1 MITSDRPRPFGA
13 SLRWRVLL
21 PIALSG
27 IFVLIVGA
35 ILYTAPADRV
45 RARFPLYVLMAAM
58 VPLLAALYVGLR
70 FSYRMRRTTDI
81 IAQLAAGHRTARLYI
96 AADEFGDLALA
107 LNRYAEY
114 VQDKADTL
122 RSQLRVSR
130 QETTQLAASIDALPE
145 GVIVLD
151 LNGRVVQ
158 VNTSARKLLG
168 PLMKGDDPTALT
180 EAVTDAL
187 GDALAPGVYALGD
200 PMRVDVAD
208 QLVQAQVTA
217 VMNYDSTR
225 IGTVVLLR
233 KVLADSD
240 VLQLPHETS
249 VLPLET
255 LIWKVSN
262 EWRQIAINHHI
273 ELQVQIKTRGLK
285 INGDIQR
292 LSWALGSILDNAIK
306 YTPAGGTIMLQTRE
320 PEDGKVTIRVRDNGV
335 GIKREELPHVFTR
348 FYRGTPETDD
358 GRPVSVP
365 GSGQG
370 LALARQIVMEHGGE
384 IDLKSR
390 PSAGT
395 AVYVGLPLVD

>member
-1 MITSDRPRPFGA
+1 MMTFALPRPFGV

-21 PIALSG
+21 PIVLSG

-45 RARFPLYVLMAAM
+45 RARFPLYILMAAM
-58 VPLLAALYVGLR
+58 VPLVAALYVGLR
-70 FSYRMRRTTDI
+70 ISHRMRRTTDI
-81 IAQLAAGHRTARLYI
+81 IAQLAAGHRTARLNI

-114 VQDKADTL
+114 VQEKADTL

-158 VNTSARKLLG
+158 VNTSARKLLA

-180 EAVTDAL
+180 ETVTDAL

-225 IGTVVLLR
+225 VGTVVLLR

-285 INGDIQR
+285 ISGDIQR

-306 YTPAGGTIMLQTRE
+306 YTPAGGTVMLQTRE
-320 PEDGKVTIRVRDNGV
+320 PEEGRVTIRVRDNGV

-348 FYRGTPETDD
+348 FYRGNPETDD

-370 LALARQIVMEHGGE
+370 LALARQIVIEHGGE
-384 IDLKSR
+384 IDIKSR
-390 PSAGT
+390 PGAGT
-395 AVYVGLPLVD
+395 AVYVILPLID

>member
-1 MITSDRPRPFGA
+1 MMTFDRPRPFGV

-21 PIALSG
+21 PIVLSG
-27 IFVLIVGA
+27 IFVLIVGV

-45 RARFPLYVLMAAM
+45 RARFPLYILMAAM
-58 VPLLAALYVGLR
+58 VPLVAALYVGLR
-70 FSYRMRRTTDI
+70 ISHRMRRTTDI
-81 IAQLAAGHRTARLYI
+81 IAQLAAGHRTARLNI

-114 VQDKADTL
+114 VQEKADTL

-158 VNTSARKLLG
+158 VNTSARKLLA

-180 EAVTDAL
+180 ETVTDAL

-225 IGTVVLLR
+225 VGTVVLLR

-306 YTPAGGTIMLQTRE
+306 YTPAGGTVMLQTRE
-320 PEDGKVTIRVRDNGV
+320 PEEGRVTIRVRDNGV

-348 FYRGTPETDD
+348 FYRGNPETDD

-370 LALARQIVMEHGGE
+370 LALARQIVIEHGGE
-384 IDLKSR
+384 IDIKSR
-390 PSAGT
+390 PGAGT
-395 AVYVGLPLVD
+395 AVYVILPLID

>member
-1 MITSDRPRPFGA
+1 M

-21 PIALSG
+21 PIVLSG

-45 RARFPLYVLMAAM
+45 RARFPLYILMAAM
-58 VPLLAALYVGLR
+58 VPLVAALYVGLR
-70 FSYRMRRTTDI
+70 ISHRMRRTTDI
-81 IAQLAAGHRTARLYI
+81 IAQLAAGHRTARLNI

-114 VQDKADTL
+114 VQEKADTL

-158 VNTSARKLLG
+158 VNTSARKLLA

-180 EAVTDAL
+180 ETVTDAL

-225 IGTVVLLR
+225 VGTVVLLR

-285 INGDIQR
+285 ISGDIQR

-306 YTPAGGTIMLQTRE
+306 YTPAGGTVMLQTRE
-320 PEDGKVTIRVRDNGV
+320 PEEGRVTIRVRDNGV

-348 FYRGTPETDD
+348 FYRGNPETDD

-370 LALARQIVMEHGGE
+370 LALARQIVIEHGGE
-384 IDLKSR
+384 IDIKSR
-390 PSAGT
+390 PGAGT
-395 AVYVGLPLVD
+395 AVYVILPLID